1 MRLQAFKFALRPN
14 GEQIR
19 NLRQFAGSC
28 RFVYNKALALN
39 VERYEKKQKRLGYAG
54 LCALLP
60 NWKMEHEFLSAVP
73 AQALQQ
79 ALKNLERA
87 YTNFFQKRADFP
99 KFKKKGQRESFRIP
113 QGFEVDKQ
121 NGRIKLPKLGWM
133 RYRKSQDILG
143 EASNVTVSES
153 CGKWFV
159 SIQTEREVQTPQHPS
174 ISAVGLDW
182 GVVNFV
188 TLSDGEVVEQ
198 CQPLKKFLP
207 KLAKLQ
213 RGMDRKEKFSK
224 NWRKAKGKIAKLH
237 SKIANIRK
245 DFVHK
250 VSNDISKNHVVVC
263 IEDLQVK
270 NMSKSATKKVAQKS
284 GLNRC
289 ILDASPFELR
299 RQLEYKTQWQGG
311 LLVPVPPQNTSRKCP
326 ECGHVAAENRKSQA
340 KFACVECGFSAN
352 ADFVAAVNIREAGLA
367 SLACSQP
374 SGDVSPSCQEPTER
388 YPRLA
393 GEPVGIPSLQGPFR
407 EGRMSNSYAHVLEQ
421 SLVCGRQSL
430 LERGILRIALVTHA
444 QAQPVRSAVEILQF
458 ERPAQSF
465 SLLVGIVFVHG
476 VSSSIG
482 IRKGLTARERPRGL

>member
-1 MRLQAFKFALRPN
+1 MLRLQVFKFELGPN
-14 GEQIR
+14 GEQLR

-39 VERYEKKQKRLGYAG
+39 VERYEKKEKRLGYAG

-79 ALKNLERA
+79 SLKNLERA
-87 YTNFFQKRADFP
+87 YTNFFRKIADFP

-113 QGFEVDKQ
+113 QGFEIDNQ

-153 CGKWFV
+153 CGKWYV
-159 SIQTEREVQTPQHPS
+159 SVQTEREAETPQHPS
-174 ISAVGLDW
+174 TSAAGMDW

-188 TLSDGEVVEQ
+188 TLSDGEVVDQ

-213 RGMDRKEKFSK
+213 HRMARKKKFSK
-224 NWRKAKGKIAKLH
+224 NWRKAKACISKLH
-237 SKIANIRK
+237 AKVANIRK
-245 DFVHK
+245 DFVHQ
-250 VSNDISKNHVVVC
+250 VSNDISKNHVVVVL
-263 IEDLQVK
+263 EGLQVK
-270 NMSKSATKKVAQKS
+270 DTSKSATKKVAQKS
-284 GLNRC
+284 GLNRS

-326 ECGHVAAENRKSQA
+326 ECGHLSAENRKSQA
-340 KFACVECGFSAN
+340 KFVCVQCEFSAN
-352 ADFVAAVNIREAGLA
+352 ADFVAAVNIKEAGLA

-374 SGDVSPSCQEPTER
+374 SSDVRASCQEPTE
-388 YPRLA
+388 
-393 GEPVGIPSLQGPFR
+393 GIP
-407 EGRMSNSYAHVLEQ
+407 A
-421 SLVCGRQSL
+421 
-430 LERGILRIALVTHA
+430 
-444 QAQPVRSAVEILQF
+444 
-458 ERPAQSF
+458 
-465 SLLVGIVFVHG
+465 
-476 VSSSIG
+476 
-482 IRKGLTARERPRGL
+482 

>member
-1 MRLQAFKFALRPN
+1 MASPSNTFFRYHRTVLRRQAFKFELRPN
-14 GEQIR
+14 GQQLR

-28 RFVYNKALALN
+28 RFVYNQALALN
-39 VERYEKKQKRLGYAG
+39 LERYQKKEKRLGYAG

-60 NWKMEHEFLSAVP
+60 NWKMEHQFLSAVP

-79 ALKNLERA
+79 SLKNLERA
-87 YTNFFQKRADFP
+87 YTNFFRKRADFP
-99 KFKKKGQRESFRIP
+99 QFKKKGQRESFHIP
-113 QGFEVDKQ
+113 QGFAIDNQ

-153 CGKWFV
+153 CGKWYV
-159 SIQTEREVQTPQHPS
+159 SVQTEREAETPQHPS
-174 ISAVGLDW
+174 TSAVGVDW

-198 CQPLKKFLP
+198 CQPLKKFLA

-213 RGMDRKEKFSK
+213 RRMAGKKKFSK
-224 NWRKAKGKIAKLH
+224 NWRKAKACITKLH
-237 SKIANIRK
+237 AKVANIRK

-270 NMSKSATKKVAQKS
+270 NMSKRAAKKVAQKS
-284 GLNRC
+284 GMNRA

-326 ECGHVAAENRKSQA
+326 ECGHVSAENRKSQA
-340 KFACVECGFSAN
+340 KFVCVECEFSAN
-352 ADFVAAVNIREAGLA
+352 ADFVGAVNIREAGLA

-374 SGDVSPSCQEPTER
+374 SSDVRASCQEPTE
-388 YPRLA
+388 
-393 GEPVGIPSLQGPFR
+393 GIP
-407 EGRMSNSYAHVLEQ
+407 A
-421 SLVCGRQSL
+421 
-430 LERGILRIALVTHA
+430 
-444 QAQPVRSAVEILQF
+444 
-458 ERPAQSF
+458 
-465 SLLVGIVFVHG
+465 
-476 VSSSIG
+476 
-482 IRKGLTARERPRGL
+482 

>member
-1 MRLQAFKFALRPN
+1 MRLQAFKFELMPN
-14 GEQIR
+14 GEQTR

-28 RFVYNKALALN
+28 RFVYNKGLALN
-39 VERYEKKQKRLGYAG
+39 IERYEKKEKRLGYAG

-60 NWKMEHEFLSAVP
+60 NWKMEHEFLSNVP

-113 QGFEVDKQ
+113 QGFEVDNP
-121 NGRIKLPKLGWM
+121 NGRIKVPKVGWM
-133 RYRKSQDILG
+133 RYRKSQDVLG
-143 EASNVTVSES
+143 EAKNITISES

-159 SIQTEREVQTPQHPS
+159 SIQTEREVEAPQHLS
-174 ISAVGLDW
+174 TSAVGLDW
-182 GVVNFV
+182 GVVRFF
-188 TLSDGEVVEQ
+188 TLSNGEYEDQ

-213 RGMDRKEKFSK
+213 RRLAKKKKFSK
-224 NWRKAKGKIAKLH
+224 NWKKAKARVTKLH

-250 VSNDISKNHVVVC
+250 VSNSISKNHVVVC
-263 IEDLQVK
+263 IEDLQVQ
-270 NMSKSATKKVAQKS
+270 NMSKRATKKVAQKS
-284 GLNRC
+284 GLNRS

-326 ECGHVAAENRKSQA
+326 ECGHVSGENRKSQA
-340 KFACVECGFSAN
+340 KFVCVSCGFSAN
-352 ADFVAAVNIREAGLA
+352 ADWVGAWNIKEAGLA

-374 SGDVSPSCQEPTER
+374 SGEVSPSCQEPTE
-388 YPRLA
+388 
-393 GEPVGIPSLQGPFR
+393 GIP
-407 EGRMSNSYAHVLEQ
+407 A
-421 SLVCGRQSL
+421 
-430 LERGILRIALVTHA
+430 
-444 QAQPVRSAVEILQF
+444 
-458 ERPAQSF
+458 
-465 SLLVGIVFVHG
+465 
-476 VSSSIG
+476 
-482 IRKGLTARERPRGL
+482 